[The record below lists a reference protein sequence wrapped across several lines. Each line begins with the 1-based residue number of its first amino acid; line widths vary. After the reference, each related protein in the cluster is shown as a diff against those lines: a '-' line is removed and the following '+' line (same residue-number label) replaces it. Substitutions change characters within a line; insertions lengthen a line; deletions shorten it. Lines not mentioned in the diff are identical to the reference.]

1 MMRSVSPLRVAR
13 CALRVARCV
22 SADGT
27 VSGKVVMRVAQAARR
42 TPQRETRNARRGTLR
57 KAAEPSDP
65 PAELREGLEQLL
77 APEVGPAYRC
87 RIVLGIRRLPQ
98 EKVAEA
104 HLATRAD
111 HQVEL
116 GQTRGVQVLV
126 DQLLGNVFGSNAAGH
141 RPLHRSHDLL
151 ATAI

>member
-1 MMRSVSPLRVAR
+1 MMRSVRPLRVAR

-65 PAELREGLEQLL
+65 PAELREGLVQLL

-98 EKVAEA
+98 EEVAEA
-104 HLATRAD
+104 HLATGPNHQIQVGQPKIGRASCRER
-111 HQVEL
+111 VWI
-116 GQTRGVQVLV
+116 
-126 DQLLGNVFGSNAAGH
+126 AGG
-141 RPLHRSHDLL
+141 
-151 ATAI
+151 